1 MPPNFGGF
9 EPHPHAPR
17 HWSTDEQKAHIL
29 YDHHSYDMGNEMATM
44 HTSSVVRF
52 KVDDAAKLYCP
63 VEVVRSDDVQD
74 RNNNTWQL
82 ALFKAQ
88 VPTPRGATFR
98 PADRFESIVSQH
110 VSLVLIC
117 KNNPSKMKF
126 SRMTFIVRLRDGSV
140 AFEFQRE
147 CHIVKD
153 DIVFLYEKQPQGC
166 PSRLPAIPHAVQFRK
181 RDLPR
186 IDDGKKFVIPSFH
199 RLSDLLSCRIDGS
212 LHIDVVVEVNQRI
225 YPSVVL
231 GNPNPLS
238 RNMLKLLDSGDLTD
252 VSFDLNG
259 EIISAHKFILAVN
272 APILADLCKD
282 CTKDTP
288 LPITRCDA
296 EVFRRVLRYI
306 YGEDAPE
313 NEQEILSIGFDII
326 DAANYFGIVQL
337 KLSIESSL
345 VKVTSF
351 NPENVT
357 KYILFADAMTCPL
370 LKERAVSYFVS
381 RAKDIMKDESSARL
395 CESPDLMQELMLA
408 ILDDDDMDR
417 RFDTGYMAMPVEVI
431 REKLSVYSLD
441 LDGTKEVLASRLE
454 SYLLANNRE

>member
-1 MPPNFGGF
+1 
-9 EPHPHAPR
+9 
-17 HWSTDEQKAHIL
+17 
-29 YDHHSYDMGNEMATM
+29 MGNEMATM
-44 HTSSVVRF
+44 HTSSVIRF
-52 KVDDAAKLYCP
+52 KVDDAVKLYCP
-63 VEVVRSDDVQD
+63 SEVVLSDDVQD

-82 ALFKAQ
+82 ALFKSQAA
-88 VPTPRGATFR
+88 TSRGVTFH
-98 PADRFESIVSQH
+98 PVDRFSSIVSQQ

-140 AFEFQRE
+140 AFEFRRE

-153 DIVFLYEKQPQGC
+153 DIILLYEKQSQGLLGF
-166 PSRLPAIPHAVQFRK
+166 SAIPHAVQFRK
-181 RDLPR
+181 RDMPR
-186 IDDGKKFVIPSFH
+186 IDDGKKFVIPSFY
-199 RLSDLLSCRIDGS
+199 RLSDLLCCRIDGS
-212 LHIDVVVEVNQRI
+212 LHIDVVVEINQRI
-225 YPSVVL
+225 YPSLVL
-231 GNPNPLS
+231 GNSNPLS
-238 RNMLKLLDSGDLTD
+238 RNMLKLLDSGDLLAD

-296 EVFRRVLRYI
+296 EVFRRLLRYI
-306 YGEDAPE
+306 YGESAPE

-345 VKVTSF
+345 VKVLSF

-381 RAKDIMKDESSARL
+381 RAKDIMKNESSARL
-395 CESPDLMQELMLA
+395 CESTDLMQELMLA
-408 ILDDDDMDR
+408 ILDDDDTDR

-441 LDGTKEVLASRLE
+441 LDGTKEVLADRLE

>member
-1 MPPNFGGF
+1 
-9 EPHPHAPR
+9 
-17 HWSTDEQKAHIL
+17 
-29 YDHHSYDMGNEMATM
+29 MGNEMATM
-44 HTSSVVRF
+44 HTSSAIRF
-52 KVDDAAKLYCP
+52 KCREAVKLYCP
-63 VEVVRSDDVQD
+63 GEVVLSDDVVVD
-74 RNNNTWQL
+74 RNSNTWQL
-82 ALFKAQ
+82 ALFKTQAL
-88 VPTPRGATFR
+88 TPRGATFR
-98 PADRFESIVSQH
+98 PVDRFSSIVSQQ
-110 VSLVLIC
+110 VSLVLLC

-126 SRMTFIVRLRDGSV
+126 SRMTFIVRMRDGSV

-153 DIVFLYEKQPQGC
+153 DIVFLYEKQPQGLLGFSAT
-166 PSRLPAIPHAVQFRK
+166 PPHAVQFRK
-181 RDLPR
+181 RDMPRR
-186 IDDGKKFVIPSFH
+186 IDDGKKFVIPNFF
-199 RLSDLLSCRIDGS
+199 RLSDLLACRIDGS

-231 GNPNPLS
+231 GNPNPLC

-306 YGEDAPE
+306 YGEDAPD

-345 VKVTSF
+345 VKVLSF
-351 NPENVT
+351 TPENVT

-381 RAKDIMKDESSARL
+381 RAKDIMKHESSAGL
-395 CESPDLMQELMLA
+395 YESGDLMHELMLA
-408 ILDDDDMDR
+408 ILDADQP
-417 RFDTGYMAMPVEVI
+417 FDTGYMAMPVEVI

-441 LDGTKEVLASRLE
+441 LDGTKEVLAARLE
-454 SYLLANNRE
+454 SYLLANDREL